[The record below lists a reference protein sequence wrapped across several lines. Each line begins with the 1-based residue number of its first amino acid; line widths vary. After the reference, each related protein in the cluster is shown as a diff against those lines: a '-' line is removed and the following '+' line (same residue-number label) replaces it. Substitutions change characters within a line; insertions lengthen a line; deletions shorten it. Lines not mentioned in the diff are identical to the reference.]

1 MLATMLYGLQG
12 TPYIYQGEELGM
24 TNIRLPLEQYQD
36 LEIHNMYKE
45 RTERGDSPE
54 SVMQS
59 IWARGRDNARTPM
72 QWTAGENAG
81 FTTGTPWLP
90 VNENHTVIN
99 AEAALADPDSIFY
112 YYKKLIALRKELPVF
127 RDGRFTLLC
136 PEDEQLFAYTRD
148 TETEHLL
155 VVCNFSGREASFDF
169 PAEYRGAEC
178 LVSNYKEPS
187 VQTIRPYEAWML
199 IKKDCIIPIQ
209 DYLGLGNEARMNQPG
224 TVGFNWRWRL
234 APGQVTDA
242 LADELMALTKRTGRV
257 NWDIL
262 NG

>member
-1 MLATMLYGLQG
+1 M
-12 TPYIYQGEELGM
+12 
-24 TNIRLPLEQYQD
+24 
-36 LEIHNMYKE
+36 
-45 RTERGDSPE
+45 
-54 SVMQS
+54 
-59 IWARGRDNARTPM
+59 
-72 QWTAGENAG
+72 TAGENAG

-99 AEAALADPDSIFY
+99 AAAALADPDSIFY

-199 IKKDCIIPIQ
+199 IKKEC
-209 DYLGLGNEARMNQPG
+209 
-224 TVGFNWRWRL
+224 
-234 APGQVTDA
+234 
-242 LADELMALTKRTGRV
+242 
-257 NWDIL
+257 
-262 NG
+262 